1 MGKNEGKSLTC
12 SDKKKLWTHPRVF
25 PLPRALNNHELKDEL
40 SVKILYKKNIIAFM
54 EVIEGNLK
62 AKTSGCASV

>member
-25 PLPRALNNHELKDEL
+25 PLPRALNNHELKDEI
-40 SVKILYKKNIIAFM
+40 SVKIL
-54 EVIEGNLK
+54 
-62 AKTSGCASV
+62 